1 MKKDLHAER
10 GVRNAKSHLPITFHV
25 SRITHHAS
33 GLPRRAAFTL
43 LEIMVAVAIFMLI
56 LTAIYSIWHGIIKG
70 TRSGIKAVQEVQ
82 RSRIAMHSIQ
92 QAFLCAR
99 VFTENIKYYY
109 FIGESSGNQSRIEMT
124 CRLPADFLGMGF
136 VDPNLRLR
144 RVTIKT
150 EPSKDGGGD
159 ELVMSHYPML
169 VDPELQGNEPYR
181 IVLARD
187 VSRFELEYV
196 DPRKGEWVSEW
207 VQTNSLP
214 KLVRVTLGLGKSG
227 LSSSSQTEDIVS
239 RIIPL
244 PAQNITGLQGA
255 RPAPGQPGVPPGAS
269 GFPPGGGR
277 FPPGGGNKPVRLQ

>member
-1 MKKDLHAER
+1 MRIKLNAEC
-10 GVRNAKSHLPITFHV
+10 GMRNAESY

-33 GLPRRAAFTL
+33 RIVRRAAFSL

-82 RSRIAMHSIQ
+82 RSRIAMHTVE

-99 VFTENIKYYY
+99 VFTENIRYYH
-109 FIGESSGNQSRIEMT
+109 FIAQSAGNKSVIEMT

-144 RVTIKT
+144 RVTFETKAA
-150 EPSKDGGGD
+150 KDGGGD
-159 ELVMSHYPML
+159 ELIMSHYPML
-169 VDPELQGNEPYR
+169 IDPKDVPGSEPYS

-187 VSRFELEYV
+187 VSRFELEFV

-207 VQTNSLP
+207 IQTNSLP
-214 KLVRVTLGLGKSG
+214 KLVRVTLGLGKTGVGASK
-227 LSSSSQTEDIVS
+227 QTEDVVS

-244 PAQNITGLQGA
+244 PAQNIAGMQGA
-255 RPAPGQPGVPPGAS
+255 RPAPGQPGMPPGPPRT
-269 GFPPGGGR
+269 GLPGG
-277 FPPGGGNKPVRLQ
+277 PPRL